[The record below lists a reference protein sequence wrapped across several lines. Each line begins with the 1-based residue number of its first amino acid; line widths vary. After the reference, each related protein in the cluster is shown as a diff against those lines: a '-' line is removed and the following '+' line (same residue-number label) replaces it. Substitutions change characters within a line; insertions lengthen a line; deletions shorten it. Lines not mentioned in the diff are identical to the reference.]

1 MIVENLRNSRENL
14 ELKQKEVAEFF
25 GVHFSTVSGWETGKD
40 TIPIQR
46 LIEYA
51 NEYNLSLDYLFGLIA
66 KNEEY
71 YEFNLDLVV
80 LAENLTNLR
89 LSKNLTQEDIA
100 KILNTSQSTY
110 CNYENARNTIKT
122 TFLLGLAKY
131 YRQDDED
138 FSIDSLFGRI
148 KKNN

>member
-1 MIVENLRNSRENL
+1 M
-14 ELKQKEVAEFF
+14 
-25 GVHFSTVSGWETGKD
+25 
-40 TIPIQR
+40 
-46 LIEYA
+46 
-51 NEYNLSLDYLFGLIA
+51 
-66 KNEEY
+66 
-71 YEFNLDLVV
+71 DLVV
-80 LAENLTNLR
+80 FAEYLTNLR

>member
-89 LSKNLTQEDIA
+89 LSKNLTQDDIA

-131 YRQDDED
+131 YRKDDED